1 MQLYQI
7 AKRELKVGF
16 RNPWAYSFLAL
27 FALFSLALLVLQ
39 SRAYLAGYTYT
50 TATMLNL
57 ILYLLP
63 LMTMLLASFSVT
75 AEKEDGSW
83 QLLATYA
90 LSSASLFWGK
100 YVGLAAVLIAIV
112 CFGCGFSGMAGWL
125 LGKGFTAFE
134 LLFFLTFSVCL
145 ILLYLG
151 IAMLIGALSRNRWQ
165 ALTLCVSVWFFFILA
180 WPTLLIS
187 LFSFLPYTWI
197 KPALQLAI
205 CLNPAEFVR
214 IFSVVQ
220 LGAGAI
226 FGAEYHSWVS
236 WLASPSGTVGFLL
249 LCVVWI
255 GGTMLAAIMT
265 WERRRYR
272 V

>member
-1 MQLYQI
+1 MHVYQI

-50 TATMLNL
+50 TGTMLNL

-63 LMTMLLASFSVT
+63 LLTMLLASFSVT

-90 LSSASLFWGK
+90 LSSAAFFWGK
-100 YVGLAAVLIAIV
+100 YVGLAVVLISIA
-112 CFGCGFSGMAGWL
+112 CFGYGLSGLAGFL
-125 LGKGFTAFE
+125 LGRGFTASA
-134 LLFFLTFSVCL
+134 LLFFLFFSVCT
-145 ILLYLG
+145 ILLFLS
-151 IAMLIGALSRNRWQ
+151 IAMLVGALSRNRWQ
-165 ALTLCVSVWFFFILA
+165 ALTLGVSVWFFLILA

-187 LFSFLPYTWI
+187 LLSFLPYTWI
-197 KPALQLAI
+197 KPALQFAT
-205 CLNPAEFVR
+205 CLNPAEVVR
-214 IFSVVQ
+214 IFSIVK
-220 LGAGAI
+220 LGAGSV
-226 FGAEYHSWVS
+226 FGADYHSWVT
-236 WLASPSGTVGFLL
+236 WLESPLGSVGFVA
-249 LCVVWI
+249 LCLVWI
-255 GGTMLAAIMT
+255 GGTMLAAIT
-265 WERRRYR
+265 VWERGRYR